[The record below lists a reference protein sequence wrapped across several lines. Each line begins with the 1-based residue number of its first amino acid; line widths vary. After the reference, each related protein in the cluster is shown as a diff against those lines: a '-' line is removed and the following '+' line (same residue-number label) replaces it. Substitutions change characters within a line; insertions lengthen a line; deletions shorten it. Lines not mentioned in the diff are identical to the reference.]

1 MIREKDVESL
11 LRNARQSLYAN
22 AIELSLDDLGQAERL
37 DPDNLETHYLMGLA
51 LSRLDDYEA
60 AIPHLERIL
69 QSEYGFLHVQ
79 QACMLLGLI
88 AARWE
93 DYPRAEEFFSR
104 VLRIN
109 PQNDMAYSALGH
121 VYFMRGAFEK
131 AEKIL
136 RQGLVINPGN
146 HNARNSLAYTY
157 CEGGGDIDRALLE
170 AQQASKAEPDNH
182 AFLDTLGWIYHKKGK
197 EALARETLKKA
208 LEAAPENEE
217 IKEHLRVV
225 LDIH

>member
-1 MIREKDVESL
+1 VIREKDVESL
-11 LRNARQSLYAN
+11 LSNARQGLNAD
-22 AIELSLDDLGQAERL
+22 AIERSLEDLCQAEKL
-37 DPDNLETHYLMGLA
+37 DPENLETHYLLGVA
-51 LSRLDDYEA
+51 LSRTGDYEG

-93 DYPRAEEFFSR
+93 DYPRAEEFFER
-104 VLRIN
+104 VLRSN

-121 VYFMRGAFEK
+121 VFFMRGAFEK

-136 RQGLVINPGN
+136 RQGLVINPNN

-170 AQQASKAEPDNH
+170 AQQVLKAEPNNP

-208 LEAAPENEE
+208 LDAAPENEE
-217 IKEHLRVV
+217 IKEHLRVI